1 MSQNKV
7 QKKKDLLKTIIQ
19 NRKEN
24 QPQKT
29 VKIARQVQLHNKN
42 LKLLRQN
49 NNKKQTNHI
58 KGSHQLF

>member
-1 MSQNKV
+1 M
-7 QKKKDLLKTIIQ
+7 Q

-29 VKIARQVQLHNKN
+29 VKIVKLVQLHNKN

-49 NNKKQTNHI
+49 NNKEQINHI

>member
-1 MSQNKV
+1 M
-7 QKKKDLLKTIIQ
+7 Q

-42 LKLLRQN
+42 LKLLKQN

-58 KGSHQLF
+58 KGRHQLF